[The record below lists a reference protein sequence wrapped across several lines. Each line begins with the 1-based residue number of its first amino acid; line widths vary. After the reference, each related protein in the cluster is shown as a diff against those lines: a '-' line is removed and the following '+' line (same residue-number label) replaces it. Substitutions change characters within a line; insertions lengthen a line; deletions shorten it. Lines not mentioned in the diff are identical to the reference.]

1 MDWMISNEKYEY
13 NICTAADKE
22 IFDKQCAALEKHIPG
37 IERFDMLTDVDGSQ
51 TQIYELN
58 GKKIIVHNSYYIDAV
73 YIDSEVEL
81 TEYFK

>member
-1 MDWMISNEKYEY
+1 M
-13 NICTAADKE
+13 
-22 IFDKQCAALEKHIPG
+22 EKHIPG
-37 IERFDMLTDVDGSQ
+37 IERSDMLTDVDGSQ
-51 TQIYELN
+51 TQIYTLN

>member
-1 MDWMISNEKYEY
+1 MKKYEY

-22 IFDKQCAALEKHIPG
+22 IFEKQCVALEKHIPG
-37 IERFDMLTDVDGSQ
+37 IERSDMLTDVDGSQ

-81 TEYFK
+81 TEYFKR

>member
-1 MDWMISNEKYEY
+1 MKKYEY

-22 IFDKQCAALEKHIPG
+22 IFEKQCVALEKHIPG
-37 IERFDMLTDVDGSQ
+37 IERSDMLTDVDGSQ
-51 TQIYELN
+51 TQIYTLN

>member
-1 MDWMISNEKYEY
+1 MKKYEY

-22 IFDKQCAALEKHIPG
+22 IFEKQCAALEKHIPG
-37 IERFDMLTDVDGSQ
+37 IERSDMLTDVDGSQ
-51 TQIYELN
+51 TQIYTLN

>member
-1 MDWMISNEKYEY
+1 MKKYEY

-22 IFDKQCAALEKHIPG
+22 IFDKQYAALEKHIPG
-37 IERFDMLTDVDGSQ
+37 IERSDMLTDVDGSQ

>member
-1 MDWMISNEKYEY
+1 MKKYEY

-22 IFDKQCAALEKHIPG
+22 IFEKQCAALEKHIPG

-51 TQIYELN
+51 TQIYEL
-58 GKKIIVHNSYYIDAV
+58 KKIIVHNSYYIDAV

>member
-1 MDWMISNEKYEY
+1 MKKYEY
-13 NICTAADKE
+13 NICTTADKE
-22 IFDKQCAALEKHIPG
+22 IFEKQCAALEKHIPA
-37 IERFDMLTDVDGSQ
+37 IERSDMLTDVDGSQ

>member
-1 MDWMISNEKYEY
+1 MKKYEY

-22 IFDKQCAALEKHIPG
+22 IFEKQCAALEKHIPG
-37 IERFDMLTDVDGSQ
+37 IERSDMLTDVDGSQ
-51 TQIYELN
+51 TQIYTLN

-81 TEYFK
+81 TEYFNDNFTA